1 MTIGRL
7 IGNMRAQ
14 DVVTIV
20 TTKELKIYSGE
31 VQHMDKEILDAVRDR
46 EVVDFFPRQDIVTRT
61 HKIDGSDPVRQF
73 RAGVYEFKDILMVCS
88 MEVVIR

>member
-1 MTIGRL
+1 MTLGRL

-14 DVVTIV
+14 DTVTVV

-31 VQHMDKEILDAVRDR
+31 VQHFSAELIEAVADR
-46 EVVDFFPRQDIVTRT
+46 EVVDFFPRQDIVQRS
-61 HKIDGSDPVRQF
+61 HKCDGSDPIKQF
-73 RAGVYEFKDILMVCS
+73 RAGVYEFKDILMVCN